1 MNTLIDAE
9 HLTKK
14 FPVRE
19 GILDKL
25 RHDELSLT
33 AVDDV
38 NFEIQRGSVLGLVG
52 ESGCGKT
59 TLGRLALGLTK
70 PTSGKILFEG
80 VDISQTKGDTAMNLR
95 RRMQLI
101 QQDPTASL
109 NPRMKIGDA
118 IGHGLKIH
126 RLGSD
131 DEIQDAVLRTMES
144 VGLTPAK
151 SIYNLYPRD
160 LSGGMK
166 QRVCIARAIILKPD
180 FIVADEPV
188 AMLDVSIR
196 AMILSVLRKAKEEL
210 GLTYMFITHDLTTAY
225 YLCDRIMVMYM
236 GQVVELGP
244 AAAFFNRPQ
253 HPYALALLSSA
264 KEGDPALREKKI
276 FVAKGEVPN
285 PLDPPKGCRFHP
297 RCLYATE
304 ICKKEA
310 PVLREVDAGLVV
322 ACHNYQQIQGFA
334 ELPVEQGAQEML
346 QK

>member
-1 MNTLIDAE
+1 MTE

-14 FPVRE
+14 FPVRS
-19 GILDKL
+19 GLLDRL

-38 NFEIQRGSVLGLVG
+38 SFEIEKGSVLGLVG

-59 TLGRLALGLTK
+59 TLGRLTLGLAK
-70 PTSGKILFEG
+70 PTSGRILFEG
-80 VDISQTKGDTAMNLR
+80 VDISTLNGDALMNLR
-95 RRMQLI
+95 RKMQLI

-109 NPRMKIGDA
+109 NPRMTIGDA
-118 IGHGLKIH
+118 IGHGLRIH
-126 RLGSD
+126 HLGSK
-131 DEIQDAVLRTMES
+131 EEVREAVLKTMES
-144 VGLTPAK
+144 VGLTPAE
-151 SIYNLYPRD
+151 SIYKSYPRD

-166 QRVCIARAIILKPD
+166 QRVCIARAIILKPE

-196 AMILSVLRKAKEEL
+196 AMILSVLQKEKNEL

-244 AAAFFNRPQ
+244 ASAFFKRPH
-253 HPYALALLSSA
+253 HPYTLALLSSA
-264 KEGDPALREKKI
+264 KEGDPALRQKKL

-285 PLDPPKGCRFHP
+285 PLDPPSGCRFHP
-297 RCLYATE
+297 RCPYVTD
-304 ICKKEA
+304 ICKKEV
-310 PVLREVDAGLVV
+310 PKLEEVEDGLVV
-322 ACHNYQQIQGFA
+322 ACHNYRDVQMVP
-334 ELPVEQGAQEML
+334 EPTLERN
-346 QK
+346 